1 MKIRRSELDILLKWL
16 NKPNRKPLIIRGA
29 RQVGKS
35 TLVRQLA
42 EENQFF
48 CLELNFERTP
58 SLSDFFSDKNPKH
71 IIQKLS
77 LYAKRQLRPD
87 NTILFLDEI
96 QAAPEILE
104 VLRYFYEEYP
114 EFPVIAAG
122 SLLDFIL
129 EAPAYSVPVGRIE
142 YFHLTPLSFNDFLTA
157 IGEVNLA
164 NWIREWSLNDDIPA
178 LIHQQCLDLVKQF
191 WLIGGMPEIVAHFS
205 EYRDFQEIN
214 NMKHN
219 ILQTYQDD
227 FHKYGR
233 AKEIPLLRQTFKK
246 IPALIG
252 NTIKYASIDRDS
264 KSIYVKEALDNLN
277 LAKIIY
283 LVRHSDSTGIPLRSH
298 INHKVFKVILLD
310 IGLLCAALDL
320 DYLSIINAPDWAWV
334 NRGSLAEQFIGQSLL
349 KLKPFY
355 QEPELF
361 YWVREK
367 PQSSAELDYIF
378 QYKNNLIP
386 VEIKAG
392 KTGQLKSLHYFI
404 KEKKWSFGVRF
415 NADMPSFLHE
425 NINLSDNASMPY
437 TLLSLPF
444 YFAEQLERLIPIE
457 ALTVKN

>member
-1 MKIRRSELDILLKWL
+1 MKIRRSELNILLGWL
-16 NKPNRKPLIIRGA
+16 GKPNRKPLIIRGA

-42 EENQFF
+42 EESKLC

-58 SLSDFFSDKNPKH
+58 GLSDFFSDKNPKQ

-77 LYAKRQLRPD
+77 LYAKRQLTPD
-87 NTILFLDEI
+87 NTLLFLDEV

-104 VLRYFYEEYP
+104 VLRYFYEECP

-122 SLLDFIL
+122 SLLDFVL

-142 YFHLTPLSFNDFLTA
+142 YFHLMPLSFNDFLMA
-157 IGEVNLA
+157 IGEIGLA
-164 NWIREWSLNDDIPA
+164 NWISGWSLCDEVPQ

-233 AKEIPLLRQTFKK
+233 AKDISLLRQTFKK

-252 NTIKYASIDRDS
+252 NTIKYASIDRES
-264 KSIYVKEALDNLN
+264 KSTHVKEVLDNLN
-277 LAKIIY
+277 LAKIIH
-283 LVRHSDSTGIPLRSH
+283 LVQHSDSTGIPLRSQV
-298 INHKVFKVILLD
+298 NHKVFKAILLD

-334 NRGSLAEQFIGQSLL
+334 NRGSLAEQFIG
-349 KLKPFY
+349 
-355 QEPELF
+355 
-361 YWVREK
+361 
-367 PQSSAELDYIF
+367 
-378 QYKNNLIP
+378 
-386 VEIKAG
+386 
-392 KTGQLKSLHYFI
+392 
-404 KEKKWSFGVRF
+404 
-415 NADMPSFLHE
+415 
-425 NINLSDNASMPY
+425 
-437 TLLSLPF
+437 
-444 YFAEQLERLIPIE
+444 
-457 ALTVKN
+457 